1 MNLSN
6 YFEKVKGTGVL
17 ATADKNGHVDV
28 ALYAR
33 PHIVDDATAVFVMRE
48 RLSHANLKTNIHAA
62 YLFREDAPGYK
73 GVRLYLTLER
83 EETNTEL
90 IKQFRR
96 RDPEIYSKEDDSSK
110 FLVFFHI
117 DRVRQLVGAGDL
129 NPAALP
135 EA

>member
-1 MNLSN
+1 MNLSE

-17 ATADKNGHVDV
+17 ATADKNGLVDI

-33 PHIVDDATAVFVMRE
+33 PHIIDNTTAVFVMRE
-48 RLSHANLKTNIHAA
+48 RLSHANLKTNHHVA
-62 YLFREDAPGYK
+62 YLFREDASGYK

-83 EETNTEL
+83 EETNTAL

-96 RDPEIYSKEDDSSK
+96 RDPDIYSSEDDSSK

-117 DRVRQLVGAGDL
+117 DRVRQLVGADDL
-129 NPAALP
+129 NPNSLP
-135 EA
+135 Q